1 MKKLK
6 LIVKILKS
14 KKNLIF
20 LGSLLFCNLS
30 FFSTQGCTIC
40 QNSRSGSPDAM
51 APMTPVTSTA
61 PTNDSDTGDTAT
73 TRATHSAEHTTTSLR
88 TIKSSRWRQ
97 CVWVAECS
105 CGVQNAELSETRGI
119 LGWLFNHKP
128 RQSKKIFE
136 QHYESHGCVIFT
148 HHFPTFQNITKHS
161 RGIFSTTET
170 LPSRI

>member
-51 APMTPVTSTA
+51 ASMTPVTSTA
-61 PTNDSDTGDTAT
+61 PTNDSDTAT
-73 TRATHSAEHTTTSLR
+73 TRATHSAELTNILETT
-88 TIKSSRWRQ
+88 
-97 CVWVAECS
+97 C
-105 CGVQNAELSETRGI
+105 
-119 LGWLFNHKP
+119 
-128 RQSKKIFE
+128 
-136 QHYESHGCVIFT
+136 
-148 HHFPTFQNITKHS
+148 
-161 RGIFSTTET
+161 
-170 LPSRI
+170 

>member
-128 RQSKKIFE
+128 RQSKKNFE
-136 QHYESHGCVIFT
+136 QHHESHGCVIFT

>member
-51 APMTPVTSTA
+51 ASMTPVTSTA

-97 CVWVAECS
+97 CV
-105 CGVQNAELSETRGI
+105 
-119 LGWLFNHKP
+119 
-128 RQSKKIFE
+128 
-136 QHYESHGCVIFT
+136 
-148 HHFPTFQNITKHS
+148 
-161 RGIFSTTET
+161 
-170 LPSRI
+170 